1 MYFHLYCFNVS
12 ITTTLKAKLSY
23 VKMKRI
29 ILSSGIYYPPEILP
43 HFGLFH
49 IWIITIF
56 YFSLSFWVPLLSS
69 GEKTVSFLSLMF
81 FYFQFSCLESVLCLF
96 LKPSFNLDQ
105 LLSRPTTTTLENLLN
120 VSLGIFSISCITQLL
135 SSNLSLFCG
144 NTFWN
149 NFLWQDAWINIL
161 IAFIFE
167 I

>member
-1 MYFHLYCFNVS
+1 MPFLLSQPRELEAVFLRGEHAGRVKVGC
-12 ITTTLKAKLSY
+12 IRKLSDRAQL
-23 VKMKRI
+23 KTR
-29 ILSSGIYYPPEILP
+29 S
-43 HFGLFH
+43 
-49 IWIITIF
+49 IITIF

-69 GEKTVSFLSLMF
+69 GEKIVSFLSLMF

-149 NFLWQDAWINIL
+149 NFLWKDAWINIL
-161 IAFIFE
+161 SAFILKFKYD
-167 I
+167 